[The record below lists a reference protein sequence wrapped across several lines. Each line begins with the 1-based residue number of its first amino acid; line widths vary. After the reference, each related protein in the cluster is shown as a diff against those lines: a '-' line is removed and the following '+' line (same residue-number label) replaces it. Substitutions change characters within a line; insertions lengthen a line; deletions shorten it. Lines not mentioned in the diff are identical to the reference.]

1 MFTDTHSLVYK
12 NITDD
17 VYEDFY
23 EDENLFDFSDYTP
36 DLKFLDLVNKK
47 VIGKMKD
54 EFKGEIISELVG
66 LKSKMYSLV
75 SVDGKENKKAKGVDK
90 NVVKN
95 TIHKEFVDLLINEVN
110 KIG

>member
-17 VYEDFY
+17 VHEDFY

-36 DLKFLDLVNKK
+36 DLKFFDLVNKK

-75 SVDGKENKKAKGVDK
+75 SVDGKENKKAKGVDE